1 MFLKKD
7 KILRFQLV
15 KCEYFLFCYSSMTV
29 HLMYLG
35 CGLNETS
42 EDVFLRTFFTVF
54 WRSIHQKSN
63 RLLKKRLQSKNQS
76 ALHIIYSWS
85 CVICNICFLSVS
97 HRSTTWWCCLP
108 TGPTWRTPAGCRSTR
123 TSSRRRSRSFMT
135 STPLAPRSD
144 STPTHKDQRE
154 AWPCH
159 SGLSPCLSLSSVF
172 LSVSIYHPLPRGGGW
187 RLGPS
192 PLLMSLVRHMTMWSV
207 GGGWGRHTNLLSH
220 KQHFRWKKS
229 PFTSLMDGVLI
240 IIMTFILF
248 LINSFSAD
256 SSFSVVCRVRS
267 SRSISAFIFYF
278 YFE

>member
-1 MFLKKD
+1 
-7 KILRFQLV
+7 
-15 KCEYFLFCYSSMTV
+15 
-29 HLMYLG
+29 
-35 CGLNETS
+35 
-42 EDVFLRTFFTVF
+42 
-54 WRSIHQKSN
+54 
-63 RLLKKRLQSKNQS
+63 
-76 ALHIIYSWS
+76 
-85 CVICNICFLSVS
+85 
-97 HRSTTWWCCLP
+97 
-108 TGPTWRTPAGCRSTR
+108 
-123 TSSRRRSRSFMT
+123 MT

-192 PLLMSLVRHMTMWSV
+192 PLLMSPVRHMTMWSV

-220 KQHFRWKKS
+220 KQHFRWKKKS

-256 SSFSVVCRVRS
+256 SSFSVVCRIRG

-278 YFE
+278 YFGQFSYDCFNFFFISIWCYVSFLLSCIIYFFPLISEKVNRGLQGFFKHISHVVCPEISCSRTMYCMWTGG

>member
-1 MFLKKD
+1 M
-7 KILRFQLV
+7 
-15 KCEYFLFCYSSMTV
+15 
-29 HLMYLG
+29 
-35 CGLNETS
+35 
-42 EDVFLRTFFTVF
+42 
-54 WRSIHQKSN
+54 
-63 RLLKKRLQSKNQS
+63 
-76 ALHIIYSWS
+76 
-85 CVICNICFLSVS
+85 S
-97 HRSTTWWCCLP
+97 HRSTTWWCFLP

-123 TSSRRRSRSFMT
+123 TSSRRRSRSSMT

-207 GGGWGRHTNLLSH
+207 GGVGGVGTSH
-220 KQHFRWKKS
+220 KPPQSQTAFQMKKKS

-240 IIMTFILF
+240 IIMTFILL
-248 LINSFSAD
+248 LINLFSAD
-256 SSFSVVCRVRS
+256 SSFSVVCRIRG
-267 SRSISAFIFYF
+267 SRSISAFYFLFLLWTIFVWLF
-278 YFE
+278 